1 MKFAKAIQRRFG
13 IAAPRMSVRTHIAWY
28 WRWFWM
34 GVMLAVSLALAYMIY
49 DVGGK
54 LAGFER
60 GETKQELE
68 ELTKINKQ
76 LKQENAS
83 LRAATTANER
93 QLQIEQATQDDLAK
107 HANMLQDEN
116 TRLKEDLSFF
126 RGLMSVGGK
135 EGEVKVRS
143 FKVERGLLPGEYRY
157 RLLLLQSGQRDHEF
171 VGTLQLVVNVIQN
184 GKPSVLIIPDGK
196 DKKAQSLNL
205 NFKYYQ
211 RVDGTFQ
218 LAPGTIVK
226 NVQVR
231 VFQRAS
237 NQPVL
242 TQTLPAL

>member
-1 MKFAKAIQRRFG
+1 
-13 IAAPRMSVRTHIAWY
+13 
-28 WRWFWM
+28 
-34 GVMLAVSLALAYMIY
+34 MLTVGLALAYMIY
-49 DVGGK
+49 DGGGK
-54 LAGFER
+54 FTGFER

-68 ELTKINKQ
+68 ELSKANKQ
-76 LKQENAS
+76 LKLENAS
-83 LRAATTANER
+83 LRASATANER

-116 TRLKEDLSFF
+116 ARLKEDLSFF

-135 EGEVKVRS
+135 EGEVKLRS

-157 RLLLLQSGQRDHEF
+157 RLLVLQSGQRDHEF
-171 VGTLQLVVNVIQN
+171 VGTLQLMVNVVQN
-184 GKPSVLIIPDGK
+184 GKPTVLIIPDGK
-196 DKKAQSLNL
+196 DKKVQSLNL

-218 LAPGTIVK
+218 LAPDAVVK

-242 TQTLPAL
+242 MQTLPAF